1 MVINDSSG
9 GQGIVQDIDFICS
22 TDSSSYPIADKI
34 RNINRHYYKAV
45 TDILKSTGRN
55 QFDDSNLTTLPYYTF
70 TLVNGQK
77 DYSLPTDL
85 LKINAIEVADSAGN
99 WTRLQEID
107 EQELWPTITDFEET
121 NGIPKYY
128 NIRGGSV
135 YLYPAPATG
144 SVTLTNGGKFY
155 LEREVDAFTTADT
168 TQEPG
173 FAEPFHRILSLGA
186 SYDYLIIN
194 STTEKADRALQQYEQ
209 LRKELREFYSD
220 RNKEAR
226 SRFRPVNKTVEY
238 I

>member
-22 TDSSSYPIADKI
+22 TDSTSYPTADKI
-34 RNINRHYYKAV
+34 RNVNRHYYKAV
-45 TDILKSTGRN
+45 IDILKSAGRN
-55 QFDDSNLTTLPYYTF
+55 QFDDSNHTTLPNYTF

-77 DYSLPTDL
+77 DYSLPSDL
-85 LKINAIEVADSAGN
+85 LKINAIEVADASGN

-107 EQELWPTITDFEET
+107 EQELHPTITDFEET
-121 NGIPKYY
+121 NGLPKYY
-128 NIRGGSV
+128 NIRGNSMF
-135 YLYPAPATG
+135 LYPAPATG
-144 SVTLTNGGKFY
+144 SVTLTNGAKIY

-226 SRFRPVNKTVEY
+226 TKFRPVIQSY